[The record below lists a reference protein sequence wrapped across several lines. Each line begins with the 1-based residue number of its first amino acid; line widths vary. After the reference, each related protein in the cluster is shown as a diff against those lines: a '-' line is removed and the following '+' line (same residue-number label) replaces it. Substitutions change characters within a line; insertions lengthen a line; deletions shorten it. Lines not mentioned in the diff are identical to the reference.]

1 VECQFLFVAGGTGIA
16 PLRSMI
22 RHAFQAGV
30 AGRLHLLYSAR
41 TAADFAYLP
50 EMTGYASEGRLA
62 LALNATRE
70 IPKRWKGRQGRITR
84 EQLAS
89 LVEDPATLCFVC
101 GPATMVDEVPRM
113 LMEIGIEP
121 ARIRVEEW

>member
-1 VECQFLFVAGGTGIA
+1 
-16 PLRSMI
+16 MI
-22 RHAFQAGV
+22 CHAFQAGV
-30 AGRLHLLYSAR
+30 TGRLHLLYSAR
-41 TAADFAYLP
+41 TAVDFAYLT
-50 EMTGYASEGRLA
+50 EMKRYAREGRLD

-70 IPKRWKGRQGRITR
+70 IPTRWKGRRGRITR
-84 EQLAS
+84 DQLVP